1 LLLQNFFE
9 GLLRYEFL
17 QRALITALIVGTVC
31 GIVGVFLILKG
42 IVFMGSGIAHTAFAG
57 GALGIL
63 IGINPFFTILFFSS
77 ASAISIGFISE
88 KGYFEDNN
96 IAIGI
101 IFALAMALAILFIS
115 LIPTYNAGVYA
126 LLFGNVLMVTTEDLI
141 LLSLFSILI
150 LVVIYFMKKE
160 LFFITF
166 DNEMAKATGIPVRIV
181 SYILLLLIS
190 LTIVVSLKAIG
201 AILIFAMII
210 TPAAAAYQWSYNLN
224 RIIILSVIFGAI
236 SSFFGLYLSY
246 ILDIPSGPSIV
257 LLISGIFVISMILSP
272 KRRAGK
278 AIGMQHTDT
287 CLICKKAD
295 EKSKCLFCEEEP
307 EIEQHQ
313 HENRT

>member
-1 LLLQNFFE
+1 MLLQNFFE

-150 LVVIYFMKKE
+150 LVVIYFMKKDVGRRE
-160 LFFITF
+160 ERTKGEPLDF
-166 DNEMAKATGIPVRIV
+166 DCPVVVLVNEGTA
-181 SYILLLLIS
+181 SS
-190 LTIVVSLKAIG
+190 SE
-201 AILIFAMII
+201 IFA
-210 TPAAAAYQWSYNLN
+210 AALQYY
-224 RIIILSVIFGAI
+224 
-236 SSFFGLYLSY
+236 
-246 ILDIPSGPSIV
+246 D
-257 LLISGIFVISMILSP
+257 
-272 KRRAGK
+272 K
-278 AIGMQHTDT
+278 IGY
-287 CLICKKAD
+287 
-295 EKSKCLFCEEEP
+295 SK
-307 EIEQHQ
+307 
-313 HENRT
+313 